1 MLKWIMIPLMAV
13 VIAGCS
19 QIPKNP
25 AISLGKKCDVTDSG
39 TIVSCS
45 VWFYDKKEG
54 LKATAEACPKKD

>member
-1 MLKWIMIPLMAV
+1 MLKWIKIPLIAV
-13 VIAGCS
+13 VLDGCS

-39 TIVSCS
+39 TIVSSS